1 MPACVRAW
9 RERRCPELPPL
20 AAHPAAASA
29 GVTKIAVINFQG
41 AVAQTNEGQRNFSEL
56 QKKFDPKRTQLKSLQ
71 DKIDSDKKQLQASG
85 DKLSD
90 AERQARLKSIDDE
103 EKEYQRTGEDASN
116 DFQQE
121 MQQTYAQLAEKVYGT
136 APVLR
141 RAERLHRRAGRRGQP
156 AAGPYRPLGKQEHRY
171 HRSRDSGL
179 QREVRYP
186 CPNLRSVSASS
197 GSDALQRASC
207 ARILLPPSVT
217 SSRRNR
223 NFAERAPSL
232 GALAFWFA
240 PAGRDSGQEPCPELW
255 KKMWNT
261 GSPLARIPMRKC
273 CIEVMPLQR
282 YLSYPVDS

>member
-1 MPACVRAW
+1 MKRLKLGS
-9 RERRCPELPPL
+9 LPLVCLL
-20 AAHPAAASA
+20 ASGLGASAVAQSAAAGASGAASA

-136 APVLR
+136 LQSYAEQNGYTVVLDAAASQQQAPIVLW
-141 RAERLHRRAGRRGQP
+141 ANKSTDITAAVIQAYNAKSGIP
-156 AAGPYRPLGKQEHRY
+156 APA
-171 HRSRDSGL
+171 
-179 QREVRYP
+179 
-186 CPNLRSVSASS
+186 SVPSAPAPAPTHSSAPHPSASS
-197 GSDALQRASC
+197 
-207 ARILLPPSVT
+207 
-217 SSRRNR
+217 
-223 NFAERAPSL
+223 
-232 GALAFWFA
+232 
-240 PAGRDSGQEPCPELW
+240 
-255 KKMWNT
+255 
-261 GSPLARIPMRKC
+261 SPH
-273 CIEVMPLQR
+273 Q
-282 YLSYPVDS
+282 